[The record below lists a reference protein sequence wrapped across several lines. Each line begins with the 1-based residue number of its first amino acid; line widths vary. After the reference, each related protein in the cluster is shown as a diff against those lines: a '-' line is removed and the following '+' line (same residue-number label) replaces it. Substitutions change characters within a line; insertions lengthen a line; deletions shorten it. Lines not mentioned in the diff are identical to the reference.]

1 MKTRWLSIFVVL
13 ALAVVGLTANV
24 ALAQTTGDI
33 DGTVTDSNNAP
44 LPGASVTITSP
55 ALQGSRTAV
64 TDAAGRFRFPALPS
78 GTYTVTGA
86 LSGFT
91 KSERRNV
98 AVNIGGV
105 ASVPLQMSVSVKE
118 EVVVT
123 GEAPVIDTAKTT
135 IGVTGTSEQISRLP
149 LARNFTSVATTAPGT
164 GTDNSGGITFYGAT
178 GLENQYIID
187 GVNTTGVKIGNVGK
201 TLTNEFVQEVE
212 VKTGG
217 YEAEYGRALGGTIN
231 VVTKSG
237 GNEFHGDLFGYYD
250 GSSLASNDAHV
261 ADRTAVGQSQLIQ
274 PTRYDFGAD
283 LGGYFLKDRL
293 WFFGAYNRV
302 SRDQDYTRNTAIN
315 YTPTGALDTSKG
327 TGGFTTT
334 DGTDQTRNNLYSG
347 KLTFRLGEAHTLS
360 ASVFGDPGTFN
371 GRQVTTI
378 GPDSGV
384 VWQTNTGGTDIA
396 AKYDGIFGTSFL
408 LSAQYSHHE
417 EKNDNQS
424 PYADT
429 LSNLQN
435 RGGRTQIVSGGPT
448 YFVNENYKR
457 DDFKIAGSF
466 FAGAHEIKV
475 GGEYEKLASSF
486 SEKYPG
492 GARIFQF
499 MTAAGAFNYA
509 YQRYFAKVP
518 LNCIA
523 KYDSKGNLITGN
535 FGTPGSAAEANAC
548 AGFQVTPTVDNPP
561 TTKNLAIFAQDSWK
575 VLKNLTVNF
584 GIRYEEQNLLD
595 ASGNT
600 AIKINGEWSPR
611 LGLIWDP
618 MSNGRSKVYASFGRY
633 YSTIPQ
639 DIQTRALG
647 NEYTVFAYNYTRD
660 KVDPITAPG
669 FFGYQTIQGG
679 ELTQTDLKGMYQ
691 DEAILGLEYEVFK
704 GWSFGVKGIYKKL
717 GRVIEDRCDLLDPRV
732 NLASYVPPT
741 ALTTCA
747 LINPGDDSPLQ
758 VIKDPNNPACAGPA
772 GSTVLSGN
780 CPSINPSRYY
790 RGVELTANHRF
801 SNNFYLLASYIYSQ
815 LEGNYSGNFSQT
827 REGGQADPN
836 INADYDYIDLTPNNY
851 GLLRNNRTNQFK
863 LTGTYAFNFGL
874 VTSVNAA
881 YQDGRPM
888 SVRGYARPG
897 YTQER
902 YYIAR
907 GSFDTLPSTYNV
919 DLHVEWGIRL
929 GAVTLTPVAD
939 VFNLT
944 NFQGVTSRDEV
955 FCSTASSTVG
965 GTGCNAVLAS
975 TGKPRNQGPYT
986 SANAGNP
993 NFNRDIAWT
1002 APRVIRLG
1010 ARVSF

>member
-1 MKTRWLSIFVVL
+1 MKNRWLSILVVL

-33 DGTVTDSNNAP
+33 DGTVTDSNGAP
-44 LPGASVTITSP
+44 LPGASVTISSP
-55 ALQGSRTAV
+55 ALQGTRTAV
-64 TDAAGRFRFPALPS
+64 TDAAGRFRFPALPG

-98 AVNIGGV
+98 VVAIGRV
-105 ASVPLQMSVSVKE
+105 ASVPLTMSVSVKE

-149 LARNFTSVATTAPGT
+149 LARNFTSVASTAPGT

-187 GVNTTGVKIGNVGK
+187 GVNTTGIKIGNVGK

-217 YEAEYGRALGGTIN
+217 YEAEFGRALGGTIN

-250 GSSLASNDAHV
+250 SDNLAASNAHV
-261 ADRTAVGQSQLIQ
+261 DDRTAVGQSQLIL
-274 PTRYDFGAD
+274 PKRMDFGAD
-283 LGGYFLKDRL
+283 LGGYFVKDRL
-293 WFFGAYNRV
+293 WFFGAVNGVR
-302 SRDQDYTRNTAIN
+302 RDQDYIRNTSIY
-315 YTPTGALDTSKG
+315 YTPTGGLDTSKG
-327 TGGFTTT
+327 TGGFATSS
-334 DGTDQTRNNLYSG
+334 GTDETRTTLYSG

-360 ASVFGDPGTFN
+360 ASVFGDPGKFT

-384 VWQTNTGGTDIA
+384 IWDTENGGLDIA

-408 LSAQYSHHE
+408 LSGQYSHHE
-417 EKNDNQS
+417 EKNENSS
-424 PYADT
+424 PFENT

-448 YFVNENYKR
+448 YFVDESYKR
-457 DDFKIAGSF
+457 DDFKLVGSF

-475 GGEYEKLASSF
+475 GGEYEKLSSSF

-499 MTAAGAFNYA
+499 MTSAGAFNYA

-523 KYDSKGNLITGN
+523 KYDASGNLQTGN
-535 FGTPGSAAEANAC
+535 FGPPANAAAANAC
-548 AGFQVTPTVDNPP
+548 AGYQTAASVDNPP

-575 VLKNLTVNF
+575 ILKNLTLNV

-595 ASGNT
+595 ADGNS

-611 LGLIWDP
+611 VGIIWDP
-618 MSNGRSKVYASFGRY
+618 MSNGRSKVYASYGRY

-660 KVDPITAPG
+660 KVDPITDYA

-679 ELTQTDLKGMYQ
+679 ELTQPDLKGMYQ
-691 DEAILGLEYEVFK
+691 DEIIGGIEYEVFK

-717 GRVIEDRCDLLDPRV
+717 GRVIEDRCDLLDTRV
-732 NLASYVPPT
+732 GLASYVPPS

-747 LINPGDDSPLQ
+747 LVNPGDDSPLQ
-758 VIKDPNNPACAGPA
+758 VIKDPTNPACQGPA

-790 RGVELTANHRF
+790 RGLELTATHRF

-815 LEGNYSGNFSQT
+815 LNGNYSGNFSQT
-827 REGGQADPN
+827 RENGQSDPN
-836 INADYDYIDLTPNNY
+836 INADFDYIDLTPNNY
-851 GLLRNNRTNQFK
+851 GLLRNNRKNQFK

-874 VTSVNAA
+874 VTSINAVYA
-881 YQDGRPM
+881 DGRPM

-897 YTQER
+897 YSQER
-902 YYIAR
+902 YYMAR
-907 GSFDTLPSTYNV
+907 GSFDTLPSTYNI
-919 DLHVEWGIRL
+919 DLHLEYGFRL
-929 GAVTLTPVAD
+929 GAVTITPLLD

-944 NFQGVTSRDEV
+944 DFQGVTSRDEV
-955 FCSTASSTVG
+955 FCTST
-965 GTGCNAVLAS
+965 GTCNAVLAS
-975 TGKPRNQGPYT
+975 TGKQRKEGPYT
-986 SANAGNP
+986 TANSSNP
-993 NFNRDIAWT
+993 NFNRDIAWQN
-1002 APRVIRLG
+1002 PRLLRLG
-1010 ARVSF
+1010 LRVSF

>member
-33 DGTVTDSNNAP
+33 DGTVTDANNAP

-55 ALQGSRTAV
+55 ALQGTRTAV
-64 TDAAGRFRFPALPS
+64 TDAAGRFRFPALP
-78 GTYTVTGA
+78 GGNYTVTGA

-98 AVNIGGV
+98 AVRIGGV
-105 ASVPLQMSVSVKE
+105 ASVPLTMSVSVKE

-187 GVNTTGVKIGNVGK
+187 GVNTTGVKIGNQGK

-212 VKTGG
+212 VKSGG

-250 GSSLASNDAHV
+250 SDNLAASNDHV
-261 ADRTAVGQSQLIQ
+261 ADRTAIGQTQLIL
-274 PTRYDFGAD
+274 PKRMDFGAD

-293 WFFGAYNRV
+293 WFFGAVNRV
-302 SRDQDYTRNTAIN
+302 SRDQDYIRNTSIF
-315 YTPTGALDTSKG
+315 YTPTGTLDTTKG
-327 TGGFTTT
+327 TGGFATSS
-334 DGTDQTRNNLYSG
+334 GTDETRTTLYSG

-371 GRQVTTI
+371 GRNSGSI
-378 GPDSGV
+378 GPDSAV
-384 VWQTNTGGTDIA
+384 IWENKFGGTDIA
-396 AKYDGIFGTSFL
+396 VKYDGIFGTSFL
-408 LSAQYSHHE
+408 LSAQYSRHQ
-417 EKNDNQS
+417 EKNENSS
-424 PYADT
+424 PFENT
-429 LSNLQN
+429 LSNFQF
-435 RGGRTQIVSGGPT
+435 RGGRSQIVSGGPT
-448 YFVNENYKR
+448 YFVNESYKR
-457 DDFKIAGSF
+457 NDYKLVGSF

-475 GGEYEKLASSF
+475 GGEYEELASSF

-492 GARIFQF
+492 GARILQF
-499 MTAAGAFNYA
+499 LTGAGAYSYS

-523 KYDSKGNLITGN
+523 KYDAAGNLQTGN
-535 FGTPGSAAEANAC
+535 FGPPAGFAGAAAC
-548 AGFQVTPTVDNPP
+548 AGYQIAASVDNPP
-561 TTKNLAIFAQDSWK
+561 TTKNLAVFAQDSWK
-575 VLKNLTVNF
+575 IFKNLTLNV
-584 GIRYEEQNLLD
+584 GIRYEEQKLLD
-595 ASGNT
+595 AAGAT
-600 AIKINGEWSPR
+600 AIKIDGEWSPR
-611 LGLIWDP
+611 IGLIWDP
-618 MSNGRSKVYASFGRY
+618 MSNGRSKLYASVGRY

-647 NEYTVFAYNYTRD
+647 NEYTVFAYNYTANA
-660 KVDPITAPG
+660 VNPITEFG
-669 FFGYQTIQGG
+669 FFGYQTLQGG
-679 ELTQTDLKGMYQ
+679 ELTQANLKGMYQ
-691 DEAILGLEYEVFK
+691 DEAIAGLEYEVFK

-717 GRVIEDRCDLLDPRV
+717 GRTIEDRCDLLDSRV
-732 NLASYVPPT
+732 GLESYLPAT

-747 LINPGDDSPLQ
+747 LVNPGDDSPLQ
-758 VIKDPNNPACAGPA
+758 VIKDPENPACQ
-772 GSTVLSGN
+772 GSFATTGKLDGN

-790 RGVELTANHRF
+790 RGVELTAAHRF
-801 SNNFYLLASYIYSQ
+801 SNNFYLLASYIYSK
-815 LEGNYSGNFSQT
+815 LAGNYSGNFSQT
-827 REGGQADPN
+827 REGGQSDPN
-836 INADYDYIDLTPNNY
+836 INADFDYIDLTPNNY
-851 GLLRNNRTNQFK
+851 GVLRNNRTNQFK
-863 LTGTYAFNFGL
+863 LTGTYAFPFGL
-874 VTSVNAA
+874 VTSINANYA
-881 YQDGRPM
+881 DGRPM

-897 YTQER
+897 YSQEH
-902 YYIAR
+902 YYMAR

-919 DLHVEWGIRL
+919 DLHLEYGLRL
-929 GAVTLTPVAD
+929 GAVTITPLVD

-944 NFQGVTSRDEV
+944 NFQGTTSRDEV
-955 FCSTASSTVG
+955 FCTST
-965 GTGCNAVLAS
+965 GTCNAVLAS
-975 TGKPRNQGPYT
+975 TGKQRKQGPYT
-986 SANAGNP
+986 TANASNP
-993 NFNRDIAWT
+993 NFNRDIAWQ
-1002 APRVIRLG
+1002 APRLIRVG

>member
-24 ALAQTTGDI
+24 AFAQTTGDI
-33 DGTVTDSNNAP
+33 DGTVTDANNAP

-55 ALQGSRTAV
+55 ALQGTRTAV
-64 TDAAGRFRFPALPS
+64 TDAAGRFRFPALPG

-91 KSERRNV
+91 KSERRNIV
-98 AVNIGGV
+98 VKIGGV
-105 ASVPLQMSVSVKE
+105 ASVPLTMTVSVKE

-149 LARNFTSVATTAPGT
+149 LARNFTSIATTAPGT
-164 GTDNSGGITFYGAT
+164 GTDNSGGITFYGST

-187 GVNTTGVKIGNVGK
+187 GVNTTGIKIGNQGK

-212 VKTGG
+212 VKSGG
-217 YEAEYGRALGGTIN
+217 YEAEFGRALGGTIN

-250 GSSLASNDAHV
+250 SSNLASNDAHGD
-261 ADRTAVGQSQLIQ
+261 DRTAVGQSQLIQ

-302 SRDQDYTRNTAIN
+302 ARDQDYTRNTSIYYN
-315 YTPTGALDTSKG
+315 PNGTLDTTKG
-327 TGGFTTT
+327 TGGFTTSS
-334 DGTDQTRNNLYSG
+334 GTDETRSSLYSG
-347 KLTFRLGEAHTLS
+347 KLTFRIGEAHTLS
-360 ASVFGDPGTFN
+360 ASVFGDPGTFS
-371 GRQVTTI
+371 GRQSGII

-384 VWQTNTGGTDIA
+384 IWNTDNGGTDFA
-396 AKYDGIFGTSFL
+396 LKYDGIFGTSFL
-408 LSAQYSHHE
+408 LSAQYSHHQ
-417 EKNDNQS
+417 EKNDNNS
-424 PYADT
+424 PYENT
-429 LSNLQN
+429 FNVRQF
-435 RGGRTQIVSGGPT
+435 RGGRSQLIPGSGPT
-448 YFVNENYKR
+448 YFVDEEYKR
-457 DDFKIAGSF
+457 DDFKLTASF

-475 GGEYEKLASSF
+475 GGEYEKLASTF

-492 GARIFQF
+492 GSRIRQGYSGS
-499 MTAAGAFNYA
+499 GAFS
-509 YQRYFAKVP
+509 YQYNRYFAKVP
-518 LNCIA
+518 LNCQA
-523 KYDSKGNLITGN
+523 KYTASGTLVTGN
-535 FGTPGSAAEANAC
+535 FGPPAGAADSLNCSAWQPT
-548 AGFQVTPTVDNPP
+548 GTVDNPP
-561 TTKNLAIFAQDSWK
+561 TTNNLAIFAQDSWK

-584 GIRYEEQNLLD
+584 GIRYEEQELKD
-595 ASGNT
+595 AAGST

-611 LGLIWDP
+611 LGVIWDP

-647 NEYTVFAYNYTRD
+647 NEYTAFAYQYGGPTNT
-660 KVDPITAPG
+660 PIYLG
-669 FFGYQTIQGG
+669 DFGSFVYMQGG
-679 ELTQTDLKGMYQ
+679 ELTQANLKGMYQ
-691 DEAILGLEYEVFK
+691 DEAIAGIEYEVFK

-717 GRVIEDRCDLLDPRV
+717 GRTIEDRCDLVDPRV
-732 NLASYVPPT
+732 GLESYVPPT

-747 LINPGDDSPLQ
+747 LVNPGDDSPLQ
-758 VIKDPNNPACAGPA
+758 VIKDPTNPACQ
-772 GSTVLSGN
+772 GSFATTGKLDGN

-790 RGVELTANHRF
+790 RGVELTATHRF

-815 LEGNYSGNFSQT
+815 LQGNYSGNFSQT
-827 REGGQADPN
+827 RETGQSDPN
-836 INADYDYIDLTPNNY
+836 INADFDYIDLTPNNY

-874 VTSVNAA
+874 VTSLNAFYA
-881 YQDGRPM
+881 DGRPM

-897 YTQER
+897 YGEER
-902 YYIAR
+902 YYMAR
-907 GSFDTLPSTYNV
+907 GSFDTLPSTYNI
-919 DLHVEWGIRL
+919 DLHLEWGIRL
-929 GAVTLTPVAD
+929 GAVTLTPVVD
-939 VFNLT
+939 IFNLT
-944 NFQGVTSRDEV
+944 NYQGVTSRDEI
-955 FCSTASSTVG
+955 FCTST
-965 GTGCNAVLAS
+965 GTCNAVLAS
-975 TGKPRNQGPYT
+975 TGKQRKEGPYT
-986 SANAGNP
+986 TANSSNP